1 MSRARTVTI
10 LIAAA
15 IGLTGCGSS
24 TSSTYDTANAL
35 AAKVG
40 CTGFKGGSTQMFV
53 KDGGECTLDGQK
65 IYLYVF
71 GDNDS
76 RDKWVTAAKAMGA
89 PGTVGQGERWI
100 IHSLDASAAKKSTD
114 AAGGALT

>member
-100 IHSLDASAAKKSTD
+100 IHSLDASAAKKATGT
-114 AAGGALT
+114 AGGTAT